1 MRLRT
6 AVLAPLLFVL
16 ACGGDAPPAA
26 APPPMPPTAVPVAT
40 ATQPIVPPSDD
51 AAIAQACQAYIDLQ
65 TTMFPERATIL
76 GIHSHDTELEDRSRD
91 GYERA
96 TQSEEKML
104 ASLKAHFPSPHAS
117 RASLTD
123 LDILTHTLAVDVRT
137 RRDLHPHETQP
148 DIYNAPMNA
157 IFMMTSRDYAPAA
170 ERAKNVLARLEK
182 LPTVIAAA
190 KANLKSPP
198 RLWTQIAIESA
209 DGAKGFFDEQRAPL
223 EAALPAEKAH
233 IAAALKTAKDAYA
246 DYKAFLTKE
255 VLPRSN
261 GDFAAGKAYFEFLV
275 HEDYFLSEDSDA
287 LLAIGKKI
295 FTDTDA
301 QMTEVAKRIDPKAKS
316 WPEVIAKLKKNHPT
330 AADVLPSY
338 RREVER
344 AKAFLIAKD
353 AIAFPPGDDLRVMDT
368 PTFQRSTIGSAAYDA
383 PPAFDKNTQGFFFV
397 TPVDLS
403 LSKAKQEEML
413 REDDH
418 GDLVNTAVHEAYP
431 GHHLQLS
438 FARVHPSL
446 IRKATGP
453 AIFSEGWALYSEEV
467 LSELGYYTDEERLM
481 QLQWT
486 LVRAARVILDVS
498 LHTRGM
504 TYEQA
509 VKMMTDEVHLERT
522 LALNEVRRYTAS
534 PTQPLAYIVGREMI
548 FRFREHYKAQE
559 KEKYSLKRFH
569 TELLS
574 HGTIAPGLLEREM
587 FPQ

>member
-1 MRLRT
+1 MLMLSCGGSPPPSAPT
-6 AVLAPLLFVL
+6 LAPTP
-16 ACGGDAPPAA
+16 APSHVATVMPPVA
-26 APPPMPPTAVPVAT
+26 APAV
-40 ATQPIVPPSDD
+40 PSDD
-51 AAIAQACQAYIDLQ
+51 AAIAEACQAYVDLQ
-65 TTMFPERATIL
+65 ATMFPERATIL
-76 GIHSHDTELEDRSRD
+76 GMHTRDTELEDRSHD
-91 GYERA
+91 GYELA
-96 TQSEEKML
+96 TASEEKML
-104 ASLKAHFPSPHAS
+104 VGLKARFSSPHAS
-117 RASLTD
+117 RAAQTD

-137 RRDLHPHETQP
+137 RRDLRPHETQP
-148 DIYNAPMNA
+148 DIYNAPMTA
-157 IFMMTSRDYAPAA
+157 IFMMTSRDYAPAG

-182 LPTVIAAA
+182 IPTVIAAA
-190 KANLKSPP
+190 KANLKNPP

-209 DGAKGFFDEQRAPL
+209 AGAKGFFDEQRAPL
-223 EAALPAEKAH
+223 ETALPADKARV
-233 IAAALKTAKDAYA
+233 AAALKTATDAYA

-255 VLPRSN
+255 VLPRSS

-275 HEDYFLSEDSDA
+275 HEDYFLAEDSDA

-295 FTDTDA
+295 FADTNA
-301 QMTEVAKRIDPKAKS
+301 QMTDVAKRIDPTAKS
-316 WPEVIAKLKKNHPT
+316 WGEVIGKLKKNHPT
-330 AADVLPSY
+330 ADDVLAAY
-338 RREVER
+338 RKEVTR

-353 AIAFPPGDDLRVMDT
+353 AIAFPAGDDLRVMDT

-383 PPAFDKNTQGFFFV
+383 PPPFDKNTQGFFFV
-397 TPVDLS
+397 TPVDRN

-438 FARVHPSL
+438 FARMHPSV

-504 TYEQA
+504 TYDQA
-509 VKMMTDEVHLERT
+509 VKMLTDEVHLERT
-522 LALNEVRRYTAS
+522 LALNEARRYTAS

-548 FRFREHYKAQE
+548 FRFREHYKTQE

-574 HGTIAPGLLEREM
+574 HGTIAPGLVEREM
-587 FPQ
+587 FP